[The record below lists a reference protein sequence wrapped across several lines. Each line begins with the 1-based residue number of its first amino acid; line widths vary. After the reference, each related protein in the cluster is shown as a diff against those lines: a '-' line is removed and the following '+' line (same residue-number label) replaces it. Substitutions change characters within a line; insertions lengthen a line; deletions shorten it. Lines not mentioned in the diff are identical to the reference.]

1 MITWNADVV
10 AKHETSGGSHD
21 TWNDDDGSD
30 FGLEI
35 GATGGVGETSDG
47 HGAIKCGNRGD
58 KRESEWM
65 L

>member
-10 AKHETSGGSHD
+10 AEHETSGGSHD

-35 GATGGVGETSDG
+35 SGAAAAGETSAG
-47 HGAIKCGNRGD
+47 HG
-58 KRESEWM
+58 
-65 L
+65 